1 MASAGAVAQREGAGN
16 AWSFWPPLTSPAVP
30 AVGVTGKLTMVS
42 DARGNQVAY
51 TATCCTHSQRSSRA
65 GDRPGGPG
73 LLCGHPGSCPDR
85 QLRRALGRRSCHSVR
100 HRLQL
105 L

>member
-30 AVGVTGKLTMVS
+30 AVGVTGKLTTVS

-51 TATCCTHSQRSSRA
+51 S
-65 GDRPGGPG
+65 G
-73 LLCGHPGSCPDR
+73 
-85 QLRRALGRRSCHSVR
+85 
-100 HRLQL
+100 QL
-105 L
+105 LYSFAAITAGR

>member
-42 DARGNQVAY
+42 DARGTRSPTRPPAVLIRSDHPGQV
-51 TATCCTHSQRSSRA
+51 TGQGVQDFFVAT
-65 GDRPGGPG
+65 PG
-73 LLCGHPGSCPDR
+73 LAPIGSSAAPSGG
-85 QLRRALGRRSCHSVR
+85 ALVTPSGTGYSY
-100 HRLQL
+100 
-105 L
+105 